1 MVSIQYKKPNI
12 VQKIEEEHETVD
24 RSLEN
29 IKIALNTW
37 MESND
42 FTLWKIEFVW
52 QMREFK
58 NYLLRHFDFEEDS
71 GFFDHF
77 PKIQANGDISGK
89 KMRTEHKKL
98 MKELEKIL
106 GKLKKIRDINN
117 PELKSIQVDIHHL
130 ISEIIKHEDREMG
143 VINSLYH

>member
-1 MVSIQYKKPNI
+1 
-12 VQKIEEEHETVD
+12 VQKIKEEHDSVE

-29 IKIALNTW
+29 IKIALKSW
-37 MESND
+37 MESED
-42 FTLWKIEFVW
+42 FTLWKIEFTW

-58 NYLLRHFDFEEDS
+58 NDLLKHFDFEEDS

-77 PKIQANGDISGK
+77 PKTTSNSGTYGK
-89 KMRTEHKKL
+89 RMRSEHKQLAKD
-98 MKELEKIL
+98 LEKIL
-106 GKLKKIRDINN
+106 NKLKRIRDIRN
-117 PELKSIQVDIHHL
+117 PALRKIEVDIRHL